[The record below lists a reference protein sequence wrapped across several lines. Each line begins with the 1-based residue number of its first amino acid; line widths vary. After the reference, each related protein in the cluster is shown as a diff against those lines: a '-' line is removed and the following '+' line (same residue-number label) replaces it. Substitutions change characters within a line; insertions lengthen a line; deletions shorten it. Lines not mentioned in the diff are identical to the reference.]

1 MTLINK
7 LFHYVLL
14 ASSKF
19 KIDDSHGLSHS
30 MNILHYANQIYESE
44 IKQYPYLKN
53 QERLIY
59 TSAVL
64 HDMADK
70 KYINE
75 NIGLTE
81 IEDFL
86 KNNELIC
93 DEECEFDYSDLDYG
107 LLYEKQ
113 ILELDTAKKHKSC
126 IDLNEINMIKTIIST
141 MSYSTVKK
149 NGYPNLGGYQRA
161 YHIVREADLLTAYD
175 FDRSIIFNMNCRNAD
190 LKQSVKNAEELFKKR
205 VLQHNQDGLFITDYS
220 KKKSIELHQTAIK
233 RIKFWRKIIQK

>member
-1 MTLINK
+1 
-7 LFHYVLL
+7 
-14 ASSKF
+14 
-19 KIDDSHGLSHS
+19 
-30 MNILHYANQIYESE
+30 MNILHYANQIYESQV
-44 IKQYPYLKN
+44 KQYPYLKN

-59 TSAVL
+59 TSAIL

-75 NIGLTE
+75 NIGLKE
-81 IEDFL
+81 IEEFL

-93 DEECEFDYSDLDYG
+93 QEECEFDYSDLDYS

-113 ILELDTAKKHKSC
+113 ILQLDTAKKDKSC
-126 IDLNEINMIKTIIST
+126 INSNEINMIKTIIST

-175 FDRSIIFNMNCRNAD
+175 FDRCIIFNMNYKNAD
-190 LKQSVKNAEELFKKR
+190 LKESVKNAEELFKKR